1 LTFKNQKM
9 ADAKYIV
16 DGNEVKGEKG
26 FSSVEWIDDTYF
38 TIQFMGKKF
47 HGGVIEAATEDQK
60 MTIKVNQRTFEVKK
74 ERPIDELIHKMGLDK
89 KKVRKLHQLK
99 SPMPGRIL
107 KFSIEVGDEV
117 TLGTPLL
124 TLEAMK
130 MENVIKAEGEG
141 KVKAI
146 VKDKE
151 TVVEKG
157 ELIIEFE

>member
-1 LTFKNQKM
+1 M
-9 ADAKYIV
+9 AEAKYIV
-16 DGNEVKGEKG
+16 DRNKVEGEKG
-26 FSSVEWIDDTYF
+26 FSSIEWIDETYF
-38 TIQFMGKKF
+38 YIHFMGKKF
-47 HGGVIEAATEDQK
+47 HGEIVKEATEDQK
-60 MTIKVNQRTFEVKK
+60 MTVKVNQRTFEIKK
-74 ERPIDELIHKMGLDK
+74 ERPIDELIHEMGLDK
-89 KKVRKLHQLK
+89 KKIRKLHQLK

-107 KFSIEVGDEV
+107 NFAVEIGDEV

-141 KVKAI
+141 IVKAI

-157 ELIIEFE
+157 ELLIEFE

>member
-1 LTFKNQKM
+1 M
-9 ADAKYIV
+9 AGAKYIV

-26 FSSVEWIDDTYF
+26 FSSIEWVDDTYF
-38 TIQFMGKKF
+38 TIHFMGKKF
-47 HGGVIEAATEDQK
+47 HGEIVEAATEDQK
-60 MTIKVNQRTFEVKK
+60 MTIKVNQRTLEVKK
-74 ERPIDELIHKMGLDK
+74 ERAIDELIRQMGLDK

-107 KFSIEVGDEV
+107 NFAVEIGDEV
-117 TLGTPLL
+117 TLGSPLL

-146 VKDKE
+146 NKSEE

-157 ELIIEFE
+157 ELLIEFE

>member
-1 LTFKNQKM
+1 M
-9 ADAKYIV
+9 AGAKYIV

-26 FSSVEWIDDTYF
+26 FSSIDWVDDTYF
-38 TIQFMGKKF
+38 TIHFMGKKF
-47 HGGVIEAATEDQK
+47 HVEIVEAGTEDQK
-60 MTIKVNQRTFEVKK
+60 MTIKVNQGTFEVTK
-74 ERPIDELIHKMGLDK
+74 EHEIDELILKKGLDK

-107 KFSIEVGDEV
+107 NFAVEIGVEV
-117 TLGTPLL
+117 TLGSPLL

-146 VKDKE
+146 NKSEE

-157 ELIIEFE
+157 ELLIEFE